1 MPPGQLMPPS
11 LVIFECDLKIVAE
24 AVNGSCEP
32 PITIHNKVEGIQLKL
47 KDFRKVQVSHIR
59 RQGNRP
65 AHILVQSTRNLVSFV
80 AWIEENPIVIELVLA
95 QDVMCLSSS

>member
-1 MPPGQLMPPS
+1 MPPS
-11 LVIFECDLKIVAE
+11 LVIFECDLQIVVE
-24 AVNGSCEP
+24 AVNGLCEP

-59 RQGNRP
+59 RQGNCP
-65 AHILVQSTRNLVSFV
+65 AHILVQSARNLVGFV
-80 AWIEENPIVIELVLA
+80 AWIEENPTVIELVLA